1 MVTEVNDLGL
11 GIEIM
16 GVSKKKVWMLFLL
29 SAMYVVGELGHFL
42 IGVVSRAV
50 AQDIHYG
57 DLGCL
62 VRAGGPDISS
72 ASVCENANST
82 STYE

>member
-1 MVTEVNDLGL
+1 M
-11 GIEIM
+11 I
-16 GVSKKKVWMLFLL
+16 
-29 SAMYVVGELGHFL
+29 GELGHFL

-62 VRAGGPDISS
+62 VNSSFSDVS
-72 ASVCENANST
+72 ASFCEDANST
-82 STYE
+82 AT